1 MTLKTRPWDPTERLD
16 TTEAQE
22 AYLEAAFEDGDPDL
36 IVAAIGDIARAR
48 GMSEIAANAQVSRE
62 VMYKSFRKGGN
73 PTLSTL
79 SQVAGSLG
87 YKLTLRRDAGGSS
100 QRG

>member
-1 MTLKTRPWDPTERLD
+1 MAIETTAWDPVDRLE
-16 TTEAQE
+16 TLEAQE

-48 GMSEIAANAQVSRE
+48 GMTEIASKANVSRE
-62 VMYKSFRKGGN
+62 VMYKSFRAGGN

-79 SQVAGSLG
+79 SQVAEALG
-87 YKLTLRRDAGGSS
+87 YKLKLQS
-100 QRG
+100 QMPTN

>member
-1 MTLKTRPWDPTERLD
+1 MTIETRPWDPIERLE

-22 AYLEAAFEDGDPDL
+22 AYLEAAFEEGDPDL

-48 GMSEIAANAQVSRE
+48 GMSEIAASARVSRE

-73 PTLSTL
+73 PTLATL
-79 SQVAGSLG
+79 SQVAGALG
-87 YKLTLRRDAGGSS
+87 YKLALRRDPEV
-100 QRG
+100 

>member
-1 MTLKTRPWDPTERLD
+1 MAIETTVWDPVDRLE
-16 TTEAQE
+16 TQEAQE

-48 GMSEIAANAQVSRE
+48 GMTEIASKANVSRE
-62 VMYKSFRKGGN
+62 VMYKSFRSGGN

-79 SQVAGSLG
+79 SQVAEALG
-87 YKLTLRRDAGGSS
+87 YKLNL
-100 QRG
+100 QRKMPAN